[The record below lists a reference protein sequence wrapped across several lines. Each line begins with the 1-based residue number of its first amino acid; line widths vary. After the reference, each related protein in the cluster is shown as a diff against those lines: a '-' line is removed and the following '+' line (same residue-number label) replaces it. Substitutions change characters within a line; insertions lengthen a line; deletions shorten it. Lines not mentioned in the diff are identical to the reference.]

1 MTRTSSNRITDSV
14 VFLSLVRYRVI
25 VILVATLVLAASFV
39 PGFFEGRTLSL
50 GIDRV
55 ATMGLLAIGLTVV
68 LIAGQ
73 LDLSGGAILAL
84 SGIAAIGL
92 QPALGQI
99 PAALVGIA
107 VAMAAGAINGVLVVV
122 LKINSLVAT
131 LATMVFFRAVCHLIT
146 DSRPVSGTDPF
157 FGIPLTQPVAGTVS
171 ARVLLFL
178 ALIVLLHFWLT
189 RSVGGRNLF
198 AVGSN
203 AASATAS
210 GVRSNAYLF
219 GAFVF
224 SGMMA
229 GVAGVTFSIA
239 SNTGSPVFGDTI
251 VLTAIAAVVIGG
263 TRLEGGVGS
272 ALGTLGGLLTLAAL
286 TTAMEYQ
293 SVPAYVQ
300 DIVTGCILLL
310 LILLDRFTFAKQGV
324 DLSLSALARRLRRRR
339 PGAQKDTT
347 QEIERTIA

>member
-1 MTRTSSNRITDSV
+1 MRTFRLTNSV
-14 VFLSLVRYRVI
+14 VFLGLVRYRVV
-25 VILVATLVLAASFV
+25 VILVATLVLSASFV

-84 SGIAAIGL
+84 SGIAAVGL

-99 PAALVGIA
+99 PAAIIGVLVGTL
-107 VAMAAGAINGVLVVV
+107 AGVINGALVVV

-131 LATMVFFRAVCHLIT
+131 LASMLFFRAMCHLIT
-146 DSRPVSGTDPF
+146 ESRPISGVDPF
-157 FGIPLTQPVAGTVS
+157 FGIPLTQPIAGTVS
-171 ARVLLFL
+171 ARVVLFL
-178 ALIVLLHFWLT
+178 VLVVLLHLWLT
-189 RSVGGRNLF
+189 RAVAGRNLF

-203 AASATAS
+203 PASASAS
-210 GVRSNAYLF
+210 GVRANLYLF
-219 GAFVF
+219 GVFVF
-224 SGMMA
+224 AGTMA
-229 GVAGVTFSIA
+229 GIAGVTFSVA
-239 SNTGSPVFGDTI
+239 SNTGSPMFGDTI

-300 DIVTGCILLL
+300 DIVTGAILIL
-310 LILLDRFTFAKQGV
+310 LILLDRFTSSKHGV
-324 DLSLSALARRLRRRR
+324 DLSVIGLARRLR
-339 PGAQKDTT
+339 PNNGITH
-347 QEIERTIA
+347 QEENERTIA

>member
-1 MTRTSSNRITDSV
+1 MSASRPTRLTNSV
-14 VFLSLVRYRVI
+14 LFLGLARYRVI
-25 VILVATLVLAASFV
+25 VILIATLALSASFV
-39 PGFFEGRTLSL
+39 PGFLEGRTLSL

-92 QPALGQI
+92 QPTFGQV
-99 PAALVGIA
+99 PAAVIGILI
-107 VAMAAGAINGVLVVV
+107 AMLAGAINGVLVVV
-122 LKINSLVAT
+122 LRINSLVAT
-131 LATMVFFRAVCHLIT
+131 LASMLFFRALCHLIT
-146 DSRPVSGTDPF
+146 ESRPISGTDPF
-157 FGIPLTQPVAGTVS
+157 FGIPLTQPIGGTVS

-178 ALIVLLHFWLT
+178 GLIVLLHLWLT
-189 RSVGGRNLF
+189 RAVAGRNLL

-203 AASATAS
+203 AASASAS
-210 GVRSNAYLF
+210 GVRSNVYLF

-224 SGMMA
+224 SGTMA

-239 SNTGSPVFGDTI
+239 SNTGSPMFGDTI

-293 SVPAYVQ
+293 SVPSYVQ
-300 DIVTGCILLL
+300 DIVTGVILIL
-310 LILLDRFTFAKQGV
+310 LILLDRFTSDKHGV
-324 DLSLSALARRLRRRR
+324 DLSVTALARRIRNRS
-339 PGAQKDTT
+339 GSAHEEQK
-347 QEIERTIA
+347 ERTIT

>member
-1 MTRTSSNRITDSV
+1 MKASRLTNSV
-14 VFLSLVRYRVI
+14 VFLGLVRYRVI
-25 VILVATLVLAASFV
+25 VILVATLVLSASFV

-99 PAALVGIA
+99 TAAIVGVI
-107 VAMAAGAINGVLVVV
+107 VGMLAGAINGALVVV

-131 LATMVFFRAVCHLIT
+131 LASMLFFRALCHLIT
-146 DSRPVSGTDPF
+146 ESRPISGVDPF
-157 FGIPLTQPVAGTVS
+157 FGIPLTQPIAGTVS
-171 ARVLLFL
+171 MRVVLFL
-178 ALIVLLHFWLT
+178 ALIVLLHVWLT
-189 RSVGGRNLF
+189 RVVSGRNLF

-203 AASATAS
+203 PASASAS
-210 GVRSNAYLF
+210 GVRANLYLF

-224 SGMMA
+224 AGTMA
-229 GVAGVTFSIA
+229 GIAGVTFSVA
-239 SNTGSPVFGDTI
+239 SNTGSPMFGDTI

-293 SVPAYVQ
+293 SIPAYVQ
-300 DIVTGCILLL
+300 DIVTGAILIL
-310 LILLDRFTFAKQGV
+310 LILLDRFTSSKLGV
-324 DLSLSALARRLRRRR
+324 DLSLTALARRLRARS
-339 PGAQKDTT
+339 GSTH
-347 QEIERTIA
+347 QEEKERTIT

>member
-1 MTRTSSNRITDSV
+1 MTPTSSAQRPWT
-14 VFLSLVRYRVI
+14 LALLGLVRYRVV
-25 VILVATLVLAASFV
+25 VILVATLAISATFV
-39 PGFFEGRTLSL
+39 PGFFAARTLSL
-50 GIDRV
+50 GADRV
-55 ATMGLLAIGLTVV
+55 ATMGLIAIGLTVV

-92 QPALGQI
+92 QEQLGQV
-99 PAALVGIA
+99 PAAIVGVGVGIL
-107 VAMAAGAINGVLVVV
+107 AGTCNGVLVVV
-122 LKINSLVAT
+122 LRINSLVAT
-131 LATMVFFRAVCHLIT
+131 LASMLLFRAVCHLIT
-146 DSRPVSGTDPF
+146 DSRPISGVDPF
-157 FGIPLTQPVAGTVS
+157 FGIPLTQPLFGTLS
-171 ARVLLFL
+171 ARVALFL
-178 ALIVLLHFWLT
+178 VLILLLHVWLT
-189 RSVGGRNLF
+189 RTVSGRNLF

-203 AASATAS
+203 ATSASAS
-210 GVRSNAYLF
+210 GIRSRWYLF

-224 SGMMA
+224 SGFMA
-229 GVAGVTFSIA
+229 GLAGVLFSVA

-300 DIVTGCILLL
+300 DIVTGAILLL
-310 LILLDRFTFAKQGV
+310 LILLDALTHAKRGV
-324 DLSLSALARRLRRRR
+324 DLSLPSLVRRFSPRRAGST
-339 PGAQKDTT
+339 PTKET
-347 QEIERTIA
+347 ERTHA

>member
-1 MTRTSSNRITDSV
+1 MTMPRMTNSV
-14 VFLSLVRYRVI
+14 VFLGLVRYRVV
-25 VILVATLVLAASFV
+25 VILVATLVLSATFV

-92 QPALGQI
+92 QPTLGQL
-99 PAALVGIA
+99 PAAIVGVLVGTL
-107 VAMAAGAINGVLVVV
+107 AGVVNGALVVV

-131 LATMVFFRAVCHLIT
+131 LASMLFFRAVCHVIT
-146 DSRPVSGTDPF
+146 ESRPISGVDPF
-157 FGIPLTQPVAGTVS
+157 FGIPLTLPIAGTVS
-171 ARVLLFL
+171 VRVLMFL
-178 ALIVLLHFWLT
+178 LLIVLLHIWLT
-189 RSVGGRNLF
+189 RTVAGRNLF

-203 AASATAS
+203 AASASAS
-210 GVRSNAYLF
+210 GVRANLYLF

-224 SGMMA
+224 AGTMA
-229 GVAGVTFSIA
+229 GIAGVTFSVA
-239 SNTGSPVFGDTI
+239 SNTGSPMFGDTI

-293 SVPAYVQ
+293 SVPVYVQ
-300 DIVTGCILLL
+300 DIVTGVILIL
-310 LILLDRFTFAKQGV
+310 LILLDRFTSSRHGV
-324 DLSLSALARRLRRRR
+324 DLSLTALLRRLRRDR
-339 PGAQKDTT
+339 GLTHH
-347 QEIERTIA
+347 QENERTIA

>member
-1 MTRTSSNRITDSV
+1 MSASRSSRLTSSV
-14 VFLSLVRYRVI
+14 AFLSLVRYRVVI
-25 VILVATLVLAASFV
+25 ILVATLALAASFV

-50 GIDRV
+50 GVDRV

-73 LDLSGGAILAL
+73 LDLSGGAVLAL

-92 QPALGQI
+92 QPTLGQV
-99 PAALVGIA
+99 PAAIVGVLVGLL
-107 VAMAAGAINGVLVVV
+107 AGAINGVLVV
-122 LKINSLVAT
+122 LLRINSLVAT
-131 LATMVFFRAVCHLIT
+131 LASMLFFRAVCHLIT
-146 DSRPVSGTDPF
+146 ESRPISGVDPF
-157 FGIPLTQPVAGTVS
+157 FGIPLTQPIGGTVS
-171 ARVLLFL
+171 ARVLVFL
-178 ALIVLLHFWLT
+178 GLILLLHLWLT
-189 RSVGGRNLF
+189 RAVAGRNLF

-203 AASATAS
+203 AASASAS
-210 GVRSNAYLF
+210 GVRSNVYLF

-224 SGMMA
+224 SGTMA

-293 SVPAYVQ
+293 SVPSYVQ
-300 DIVTGCILLL
+300 DIVTGVILIL
-310 LILLDRFTFAKQGV
+310 LILLDRFTSARRGV
-324 DLSLSALARRLRRRR
+324 DLSPTALVRRFRSR
-339 PGAQKDTT
+339 GESSH
-347 QEIERTIA
+347 QEKERTIA

>member
-1 MTRTSSNRITDSV
+1 MTATPTARLTNSV
-14 VFLSLVRYRVI
+14 AFLGLVRYRVI
-25 VILVATLVLAASFV
+25 IILFATLALAGSFV

-50 GIDRV
+50 GVDRI

-92 QPALGQI
+92 QESIGQV
-99 PAALVGIA
+99 PAALVGLV
-107 VAMAAGAINGVLVVV
+107 VAIAAGAINGLLVVV
-122 LKINSLVAT
+122 LRINSLVAT
-131 LATMVFFRAVCHLIT
+131 LASMLFFRAVCHLIT
-146 DSRPVSGTDPF
+146 GSRPVSGVDPF
-157 FGIPLTQPVAGTVS
+157 FGIPLSQPVAGTVS
-171 ARVLLFL
+171 PRVLLFVGM
-178 ALIVLLHFWLT
+178 IVLLHLWLT
-189 RSVGGRNLF
+189 RAVAGRNMF

-203 AASATAS
+203 AASASAS
-210 GVRSNAYLF
+210 GIRARLYLF

-224 SGMMA
+224 SGLMA

-293 SVPAYVQ
+293 SVPSYVQ
-300 DIVTGCILLL
+300 DIVTGTILIL
-310 LILLDRFTFAKQGV
+310 LILLDRLTANGHRV
-324 DLSLSALARRLRRRR
+324 DLTLGGLVRRLRARNNH
-339 PGAQKDTT
+339 TH
-347 QEIERTIA
+347 QEENGRTIT

>member
-1 MTRTSSNRITDSV
+1 MITRLTNSV
-14 VFLSLVRYRVI
+14 AFLGLVRYRVI
-25 VILVATLVLAASFV
+25 VILVATLVLSASFV

-55 ATMGLLAIGLTVV
+55 TTMGLLAIGLTVV

-92 QPALGQI
+92 QPVLGQI
-99 PAALVGIA
+99 TAAIVGVIVGIVAGVVNGALV
-107 VAMAAGAINGVLVVV
+107 VM

-131 LATMVFFRAVCHLIT
+131 LASMLFFRALCHLIT
-146 DSRPVSGTDPF
+146 ESRPISGVDPF
-157 FGIPLTQPVAGTVS
+157 FGIPLTQPIAGSVS
-171 ARVLLFL
+171 LRVVLFL
-178 ALIVLLHFWLT
+178 ALVLLLHVWLT
-189 RSVGGRNLF
+189 RAVAGRNMF

-210 GVRSNAYLF
+210 GVRANLYLF

-224 SGMMA
+224 AGTMA
-229 GVAGVTFSIA
+229 GIAGVTFSVA
-239 SNTGSPVFGDTI
+239 SNTGSPMFGDTI

-293 SVPAYVQ
+293 SIPAYVQ
-300 DIVTGCILLL
+300 DIVTGTILII
-310 LILLDRFTFAKQGV
+310 LILLDRFTSSKHGV
-324 DLSLSALARRLRRRR
+324 DLSITALARRFPTL
-339 PGAQKDTT
+339 GGSTNYEEK
-347 QEIERTIA
+347 ERTIA